1 MKKYLRK
8 VKFKIE
14 LLLVQNVYFD
24 EDGEIIMN
32 ISRAH
37 VNKGFTF
44 SVKYK
49 W

>member
-1 MKKYLRK
+1 MKKYLKK

-32 ISRAH
+32 ISRAPC
-37 VNKGFTF
+37 
-44 SVKYK
+44 
-49 W
+49 